1 MCSSISVVLSPMN
14 KNQVLLRVSLLL
26 TLSVFLISCSS
37 GSKTSNLIP
46 GANLVGA
53 ELQGQDLTEIDI
65 SGANLTG
72 ANLSS
77 ANLTNSNLRGANLTQ
92 ANLTGA
98 NFTNADLSGAN
109 LTGAVVQNADFSNAS
124 LMGATFDAE
133 SFAGLKGIPTTTLPP
148 TTTSTNAPQP
158 QATYAPTQTT
168 SKPVYIIRTDV
179 RTVAK
184 TLPNGPWTCER
195 TYVYSDGHRTR
206 ESFKSESECSD

>member
-1 MCSSISVVLSPMN
+1 MH
-14 KNQVLLRVSLLL
+14 KNRKLQCLSLLL
-26 TLSVFLISCSS
+26 TLSVLLISCSS

-46 GANLVGA
+46 GSNLVGA
-53 ELQGQDLTEIDI
+53 ELQGQDLTGIDL

-77 ANLTNSNLRGANLTQ
+77 ANLTSSNLRGANLTQ

-109 LTGAVVQNADFSNAS
+109 LTGARVDTNADFSNAS
-124 LMGATFDAE
+124 LQGATFDAQ
-133 SFAGLKGIPTTTLPP
+133 SFAGLNGIPTTTLPP
-148 TTTSTNAPQP
+148 TTTSTDAPQP

-168 SKPVYIIRTDV
+168 SKPVYIV
-179 RTVAK
+179 RTEVRSVAK

-206 ESFKSESECSD
+206 ESFKSESECND